1 MTQTNTPKTT
11 LWKSV
16 RDSVLADPEVKA
28 EYDALDNEFNVARA
42 VIALRSQNGLTQR
55 ELAERIGIKQPQ
67 LARIE
72 SGKQLPK
79 LETLALL
86 ADGAGYTIEVNFV
99 PKTRKKRSQK
109 IKSIK
114 VAPRELVNI

>member
-28 EYDALDNEFNVARA
+28 EYDALENEFNVARA
-42 VIALRSQNGLTQR
+42 VIALRSQSGLTQR

-109 IKSIK
+109 IKPIK

>member
-1 MTQTNTPKTT
+1 MTQNTTPKTT

-16 RDSVLADPEVKA
+16 RDSVLADPEVRA
-28 EYDALDNEFNVARA
+28 EYDALENEFNVARV
-42 VIALRSQNGLTQR
+42 VIALRTQSGLTQR

-99 PKTRKKRSQK
+99 PKTSKKRSQK
-109 IKSIK
+109 IEPIK
-114 VAPRELVNI
+114 VAPRELVNA

>member
-28 EYDALDNEFNVARA
+28 EYDALENEFNVARV
-42 VIALRSQNGLTQR
+42 VIALRTQSGLSQR

-109 IKSIK
+109 IESIK
-114 VAPRELVNI
+114 VAPRELVNA

>member
-1 MTQTNTPKTT
+1 MTQNTTPKTT

-16 RDSVLADPEVKA
+16 RESVLADPEVKA

-42 VIALRSQNGLTQR
+42 VIALRSQSGLTQR

-109 IKSIK
+109 IKPIK

>member
-1 MTQTNTPKTT
+1 MQPLTENVT
-11 LWKSV
+11 LRSF

-28 EYDALDNEFNVARA
+28 EHDALENEFNVARV
-42 VIALRSQNGLTQR
+42 VIVLRTQSGLTQR

-79 LETLALL
+79 LETFALL
-86 ADGAGYTIEVNFV
+86 ADGAGYKIEANFV
-99 PKTRKKRSQK
+99 PKTGKKRSQK
-109 IKSIK
+109 IEPIK
-114 VAPRELVNI
+114 VAPRELVNA